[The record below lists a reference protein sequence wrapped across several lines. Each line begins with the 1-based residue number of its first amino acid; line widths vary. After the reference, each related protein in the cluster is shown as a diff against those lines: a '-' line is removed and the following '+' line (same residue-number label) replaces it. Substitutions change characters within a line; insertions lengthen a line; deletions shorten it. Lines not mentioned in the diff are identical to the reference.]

1 MHQPLVQ
8 KFDPSPKTRAPQL
21 QETNRQQSWRIRIGD
36 YSVIYNILDTVLLII
51 VIDIG
56 NRKEIYK

>member
-21 QETNRQQSWRIRIGD
+21 QETNRQRKLAHQDWRLPRYI
-36 YSVIYNILDTVLLII
+36 
-51 VIDIG
+51 
-56 NRKEIYK
+56 